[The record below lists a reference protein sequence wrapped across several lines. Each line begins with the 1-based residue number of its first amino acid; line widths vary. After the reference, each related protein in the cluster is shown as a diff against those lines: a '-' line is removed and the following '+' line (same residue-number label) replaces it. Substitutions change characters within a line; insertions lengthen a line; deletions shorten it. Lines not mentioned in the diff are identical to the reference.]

1 MPKLVTNTS
10 DTKDSEFKIGDLVV
24 LKNYQGKIKGG
35 KKSGTREEKLTI
47 ELSGNLNH
55 VSPIMI
61 ITGVHFE
68 NEKKALFS
76 EETGERI
83 ADRIK
88 YDVVWFDTKKSQFA
102 FKTVYE
108 SYLDEESSKLLKAS
122 SDFNYTFGAK
132 AKFRTTP
139 LEMIKVKGVEAYDQ
153 PEDLSR
159 EKGVN
164 TSNRKV
170 MTFTCP
176 EIIIT
181 GVKNNEKPLIKDQS
195 TGEIRSIRSK
205 KLIKVMWFNFSQQK
219 FSEEYVPQECLT
231 TK

>member
-1 MPKLVTNTS
+1 MPGLKKTTDTLKPHFKL
-10 DTKDSEFKIGDLVV
+10 GDLVV
-24 LKNYQGKIKGG
+24 LKNYQGKITGVRKRGA
-35 KKSGTREEKLTI
+35 KKEKLDI
-47 ELSGNLNH
+47 KLSGNLNH

-76 EETGERI
+76 EETGEQI

-88 YDVVWFDTKKSQFA
+88 YDVIWFDTKRSQFA
-102 FKTVYE
+102 FKTLYE
-108 SYLDEESSKLLKAS
+108 SYLDDKSSELLEAS
-122 SDFNYTFGAK
+122 SEFNYTFGAK

-139 LEMIKVKGVEAYDQ
+139 LEMMKVKGTEAYEQ
-153 PEDLSR
+153 PEDLNKENST
-159 EKGVN
+159 N
-164 TSNRKV
+164 TQKRRV

-176 EIIIT
+176 ELLIT
-181 GVKNNEKPLIKDQS
+181 GVKNNEKPVIKDQS
-195 TGEIRSIRSK
+195 TGEVKSTKSE

-231 TK
+231 TE